1 MKSIIKH
8 SILPLVALMPLL
20 TACQSEPEVGTP
32 LHPVDAETYGAKV
45 YINEIATPT
54 NVSSAKILQT
64 PSELIYSPDTCQFY
78 VHLTQ
83 PLSTDVTVTVAES
96 EEAATTY
103 DGEATALPVGTL
115 KVLTGTVTIPAGA
128 TVSTEP
134 VRYVAPESEALR
146 SFTGKAV
153 SALALQSVSGS
164 NDVKVGSDHNAYY
177 QVFTKVV
184 TNYKGQSTSDLAAHT
199 QLAYSTYSV
208 SIDGQ
213 ATTDLSDD
221 NTNTYYMDYD
231 NGGGFEVLFTLDQ
244 AQKVGAL
251 SFKYGYSWGYVPVT
265 VEILTSNDGT
275 EWTSQTGG
283 EVQNEQISYSC
294 KDIPFCFYSAVPCR
308 YVKLRV
314 VDCYYG
320 IYYGSEYNYPC
331 VSEVKLYE

>member
-8 SILPLVALMPLL
+8 SLLPLVALMPLL

-54 NVSSAKILQT
+54 NTSSAKILQT
-64 PSELIYSPDTCQFY
+64 PVELIYSPDTCQFY

-83 PLSTDVTVTVAES
+83 PLSTDITVTVAES
-96 EEAATTY
+96 EEAATAY
-103 DGEATALPVGTL
+103 DAEATALPVGTL
-115 KVLTGTVTIPAGA
+115 KVLNGTVTIPAGA

-164 NDVKVGSDHNAYY
+164 TDVALGSDHNAYY

-184 TNYKGQSTSDLAAHT
+184 TNYKGQSSAELSTHT
-199 QLAYSTYSV
+199 PLAYSTYSV
-208 SIDGQ
+208 SIDGET
-213 ATTDLSDD
+213 TTDLSDD
-221 NTNTYYMDYD
+221 NTSSYYMPYD
-231 NGGGFEVLFTLDQ
+231 GGAFEVLFTFDQ
-244 AQKVGAL
+244 PQNVGAL
-251 SFKYGYSWGYVPVT
+251 SFKFGYSWGYTPMT
-265 VEILTSNDGT
+265 VEILTSTDGS

-283 EVQNEQISYSC
+283 EVQNEQFSYSN

-314 VDCYYG
+314 LDCYYG
-320 IYYGSEYNYPC
+320 VYYGSEYNYPC
-331 VSEVKLYE
+331 ISEVKLYE

>member
-8 SILPLVALMPLL
+8 SILPLVALLPLL

-64 PSELIYSPDTCQFY
+64 PVELIYTPDTCQFY

-83 PLSTDVTVTVAES
+83 PLSTDITVTVAED
-96 EEAATTY
+96 EAAATAY
-103 DGEATALPVGTL
+103 DGEATALPTGTL
-115 KVLTGTVTIPAGA
+115 KVLNSSVTIPAGA

-134 VRYVAPESEALR
+134 VRYLAPESEALR
-146 SFTGKAV
+146 SFSGTAV
-153 SALALQSVSGS
+153 SALKLQSVSGS
-164 NDVKVGSDHNAYY
+164 NDVTIGNDHNAYY

-184 TNYKGQSTSDLAAHT
+184 TNYKGQSSSDLATHT

-208 SIDGQ
+208 SINGET
-213 ATTDLSDD
+213 TTDLSDN
-221 NTNTYYMDYD
+221 NTSTYYLDYD
-231 NGGGFEVLFTLDQ
+231 NGGGFDVLFTFDQ
-244 AQKVGAL
+244 PQKVGAL
-251 SFKYGYSWGYVPVT
+251 SYKYGYSWGYVPVT

-283 EVQNEQISYSC
+283 EVQNEQISYSS
-294 KDIPFCFYSAVPCR
+294 KDIPFCFYSAVTCR

-320 IYYGSEYNYPC
+320 IYYGSEYDYPC
-331 VSEVKLYE
+331 ISEAKLYE